1 MSNLLDQIEAEQLKS
16 NVPELR
22 PGDLFGIHTRH
33 EGQERRDCSL
43 HLPPVVAVPGSPGSD
58 ATPGNDAASGVGAA
72 SANVKASWGGTHIL
86 SDPDTGTK

>member
-1 MSNLLDQIEAEQLKS
+1 MCPFYSS
-16 NVPELR
+16 F
-22 PGDLFGIHTRH
+22 LFESAFLEGLPVSFGQTGYTGYAINGTGAAHTK
-33 EGQERRDCSL
+33 GT
-43 HLPPVVAVPGSPGSD
+43 VPGSPGSD